1 MKKNCLLIIV
11 FCSQY
16 FVNSQ
21 YHEIGAIVGGANYIG
36 DVGSSNYVF
45 QKILPLD
52 LYTSGIELHVILFEL
67 ILFLALLKKVTTTL
81 VILQG
86 F

>member
-45 QKILPLD
+45 PENPAFGLIYKWNRTTR
-52 LYTSGIELHVILFEL
+52 YSFEL
-67 ILFLALLKKVTTTL
+67 ILFIVLLKKVITTL